1 MTPALIFVPLLVQV
15 LLTIG
20 LYIVLA
26 RRKDAALAAGEVNEA
41 RRGIYDDAWPLPVVL
56 VNNCIRNQFELPVLF
71 YVLVLALWSVGAAG
85 FLAVTLASLF
95 ALSRL
100 IHARV
105 QTGSNYVPTRKKV
118 FMFGVA
124 MVIGLAILLAI
135 ALIAAVF

>member
-1 MTPALIFVPLLVQV
+1 MNPALIFVPLLVQV
-15 LLTIG
+15 FLTIG
-20 LYIVLA
+20 LYIMLA
-26 RRKDAALAAGEVNEA
+26 RRKDVALAAGEVNEA
-41 RRGIYDDAWPLPVVL
+41 RRGIYDDAWPLPVIL

-71 YVLVLALWSVGAAG
+71 YVLVLALWSVGAVG

-118 FMFGVA
+118 FMFGVL

-135 ALIAAVF
+135 AIITAAF